1 MPGNPRISELMK
13 DDLAALSASAASTAE
28 AKANAAA
35 AAAVAVF
42 FKGKADTLPTA
53 ADFIGQLF
61 VRTGSTSPG
70 LYVSTGT
77 TTPGWK
83 AVSHAS

>member
-1 MPGNPRISELMK
+1 MANINKDVLRVINGYIDEKIGEIS
-13 DDLAALSASAASTAE
+13 AG
-28 AKANAAA
+28 
-35 AAAVAVF
+35 
-42 FKGKADTLPTA
+42 KGDSLPTA

-61 VRTGSTSPG
+61 VKTGSTNPG